1 MLIFENMIDSFSKE
15 YILME
20 MLTLTNVKRSIP

>member
-20 MLTLTNVKRSIP
+20 MLTLTDVKRSIP